1 MAFSCILLWQFFLQI
16 VCFLFYFKDFNCTQ
30 SFILTVLNVL
40 LIILEYQLL
49 FLILNQIMFFTFRCQ
64 DGYYGDP
71 RVGVRIPCRP
81 CLCPGGPGSLTQHAD
96 TCSFDPRSQEVFCNC
111 YPGYQGKLTLMS
123 ALTWVRSWS
132 FLFIRYIPQGFM
144 SGPDLLILTVLEA
157 VLVLF
162 SLTTMLQSMVLQEA

>member
-1 MAFSCILLWQFFLQI
+1 M
-16 VCFLFYFKDFNCTQ
+16 
-30 SFILTVLNVL
+30 
-40 LIILEYQLL
+40 L

-111 YPGYQGKLTLMS
+111 YPGYQGKLNLMS
-123 ALTWVRSWS
+123 ALTWVRSWFPFYKIYS
-132 FLFIRYIPQGFM
+132 SRFHEWSRLTYFDC
-144 SGPDLLILTVLEA
+144 SGGCLSTFFADHNATEYGLTRGLTNLLDY
-157 VLVLF
+157 F
-162 SLTTMLQSMVLQEA
+162 FDRDMVLGEYRRQL